1 MCSVKNTLCQPVL
14 LPLHCFVCLQ
24 TLNPYTQVNWIRL
37 SIIFFLNPTTSESSV
52 YPFLTRSASNNSWTI
67 SEIANWEKWAEEEK
81 TERGVVFILNLNMPR
96 ATATKGETLTVDQ
109 VVSFMMGSGV
119 IVANSWLR
127 QIIFWIGV
135 LKAFLI
141 VYWGGCGGGSPGH
154 RGARDI
160 AIAQALPQVILV
172 SSRSFFPNL

>member
-1 MCSVKNTLCQPVL
+1 MCSVKNKLCQPVV

-24 TLNPYTQVNWIRL
+24 TLNPYTEVKWIRL
-37 SIIFFLNPTTSESSV
+37 NIIFFFLNITTSESSV

-119 IVANSWLR
+119 IVVSSWLKHITFR
-127 QIIFWIGV
+127 LGV

-141 VYWGGCGGGSPGH
+141 V
-154 RGARDI
+154 
-160 AIAQALPQVILV
+160 
-172 SSRSFFPNL
+172 

>member
-1 MCSVKNTLCQPVL
+1 MCSVKNKLCQPVV

-24 TLNPYTQVNWIRL
+24 TLNPYTEVKWIRL
-37 SIIFFLNPTTSESSV
+37 NIIFFFLNITTSESSV

-67 SEIANWEKWAEEEK
+67 SEIANREKWAKEEK
-81 TERGVVFILNLNMPR
+81 TERGVVSTLNLNMPR

-119 IVANSWLR
+119 IVVSSWLKHITFR
-127 QIIFWIGV
+127 LGV

-141 VYWGGCGGGSPGH
+141 V
-154 RGARDI
+154 
-160 AIAQALPQVILV
+160 
-172 SSRSFFPNL
+172 